1 MTIERVLSISTAHIS
16 AETDEKLRNGDMDEA
31 GMSVYEKGEFGW
43 FIFVDHVVECFWY
56 KDEIPEDLMRCIRLA
71 QANHCEWLCLD
82 RDAETVD
89 NLPTYDWQWVII

>member
-43 FIFVDHVVECFWY
+43 FIFVDPVV
-56 KDEIPEDLMRCIRLA
+56 
-71 QANHCEWLCLD
+71 
-82 RDAETVD
+82 
-89 NLPTYDWQWVII
+89 